1 VALPVHHRTLHARHV
16 ALAWLRDVL
25 PIRLLLVLRG
35 RVRLPLHSIELK
47 GLSLEEMD
55 AVFGWQPFD
64 ALEAEEADRKERVS
78 L

>member
-1 VALPVHHRTLHARHV
+1 
-16 ALAWLRDVL
+16 
-25 PIRLLLVLRG
+25 
-35 RVRLPLHSIELK
+35 
-47 GLSLEEMD
+47 MD